1 MLKRLRSVLGTGAAL
16 LCASAALACAPM
28 VAFAAPDPVPA
39 GHAAA
44 EGAAPTDPAASNAS
58 IPAAPAPDATDASGA
73 NAAKPGASS
82 APAAKLGTVAVL
94 GADRKPLDLKGAW
107 VSGGVVA
114 VTTPGLTVTCTVSDA
129 LAPQVASLRLR
140 VGRVDIPAQPVPED
154 AGGADDTD
162 GADAGSATRSFT
174 FDLSATSCKTARV
187 ALDRAVVRAFGSSG
201 KELASMRLSEL
212 PLFKDASITGLLF
225 VDAADEANRPSAAVL
240 LDGEPAAQDTR
251 YLNAASVAVAF
262 SVTDPLFE
270 SLRDSAWFE
279 AHEIGCVLDGT
290 PVPLD
295 PATFSKVRG
304 EKHRYASG
312 PMATWEAEGRH
323 TVSFAYAGAQLAA
336 GQDAPVGLSAAAAA
350 SVVIDRTKPAA
361 SSASVKGGYD
371 ADAEV
376 AQVPAAGDKPAYNVL
391 FGGPRTVVLTL
402 RDVAAAEGVETSGV
416 AGYTVSLKRHGRVD
430 GTDAAATETI
440 TERDVPLAPDG
451 TVEIAL
457 DDAGTYLLD
466 ECTVTVRDRA
476 GNASEPVSLRSL
488 AGAIGFDRIAV
499 DASDEPVPNKG
510 FGIEVSS
517 ADAAGSDRYYRDDT
531 VQVTLWGGGWRFEL
545 FRLTPA
551 FKRGVQ
557 ATFTSWKGEQ
567 VLADRASQPTFAKN
581 PATGRY
587 EAVLALPRDA
597 DGGASDGTYRV
608 SFRGSSFSASA
619 SCTFMVDT
627 TAPAV
632 TDAYV
637 DAAPDPARDIAQLDG
652 LGRLAVGGTRT
663 LHVRVQDLQPRAA
676 GDAAAN
682 VAGANEDNTAG
693 LDERALRASIGRLL
707 DLNGLRAP
715 DELRTL
721 SVDERGWV
729 DIPLQGEGVYLLS
742 DLALTLPDN
751 AGNGRAGGLAAH
763 DVATWDVDG
772 ILVDTDETT
781 PTVSLAVTDAAGTPA
796 SKDAHY
802 HRGKVQVVA
811 QVEDTWFAARRA
823 LPTSDGL
830 LSANT
835 LQQPGATLAEPLP
848 ALALADF
855 ANVPGSYVWR
865 AVYEL
870 PRAHELADALPLEGE
885 YRLAFEYR
893 AVCGTAYAAGP
904 AAFGI
909 DYTGPTFGALELS
922 NAEPYRWGWVFAS
935 EPERISLAVRD
946 NLSGVQP
953 ATAVLTAAGGEDP
966 SLEFEAGPSAREGTF
981 QLGMARDAQRLLFDG
996 THVGVEDAAGNPS
1009 DSGSFGERVGTDL
1022 PSDAVGICMD
1032 MSAPVLTMA
1041 FDNNDVANGMYYKAA
1056 RTATVT
1062 LVEPSFDLIR
1072 GFDGHRAVVTVERD
1086 GSVSQVR
1093 AQDFKNPSGD
1103 GATWIA
1109 TVACDAD
1116 ADWAVSAS
1124 FEDVAQRL
1132 AQVPRE
1138 AFVVDTTAPRIGVA
1152 FDNNEAADGMY
1163 YKAPRTASI
1172 TVDDRNF
1179 APQLAQVAPWAK
1191 DAAGN
1196 AAGAPAPA
1204 PWREDE
1210 PRASWSTSVA
1220 FAQELHYGLSVQAH
1234 DLAGNAAE
1242 AVEEP
1247 EFVVDLTAPA
1257 VSIGGVDDHTAYA
1270 GTVRPAVSFSDTN
1283 FDPLLATYE
1292 LVGAAQ
1298 GPVRLPCSEQEQAGG
1313 KAVSYEDFKHVLK
1326 NDDVYTL
1333 TARVSDRAGN
1343 TAEQAVTFSV
1353 NRFGSTYYFADSHS
1367 AVAGAYLP
1375 EPRDI
1380 DIVEVNVSGLAPT
1393 RTHAEVVHDSRTR
1406 VLSPGADYQVADG
1419 ASGAWSATTY
1429 RFGRQ
1434 LFEQDGF
1441 YRILLTSHDRAGN
1454 LSQNTMDGKDATR
1467 EHPFDVAFAVD
1478 RTAPAANLAGVGS
1491 RGVYLDPRMQVLVD
1505 AHDNVE
1511 LDRAVLSMDGKTV
1524 GTWSAADLAGAAP
1537 AQQLPAD
1544 AQPHTY
1550 ELAVTDRAG
1559 NTTVARYEDVVV
1571 TGDWIS
1577 FILNTPRLLFS
1588 SVGAGIALA
1597 AALAGSVWALRR
1609 RHRRLRALRE
1619 RLNP

>member
-1 MLKRLRSVLGTGAAL
+1 MLKRLLSTLGAGTAL
-16 LCASAALACAPM
+16 LCASAAIAGAPM
-28 VAFAAPDPVPA
+28 VALAVPEPVAAER
-39 GHAAA
+39 AAA
-44 EGAAPTDPAASNAS
+44 EGAAAASPAPNA
-58 IPAAPAPDATDASGA
+58 AAPASP
-73 NAAKPGASS
+73 
-82 APAAKLGTVAVL
+82 APAATSDAGGAQIASLGTVAVL
-94 GADRKPLDLKGAW
+94 GADQKPLDLEGAW
-107 VSGGVVA
+107 VSGGVAA
-114 VTTPGLTVTCTVSDA
+114 VTTPGLTVTCTVSDE
-129 LAPQVASLRLR
+129 LAPQVTSLRLR
-140 VGRVDIPAQPVPED
+140 VGRVDIPAQPVPDD
-154 AGGADDTD
+154 AAGA
-162 GADAGSATRSFT
+162 AGTASTARSFT
-174 FDLSATSCKTARV
+174 FDLSATSCKTERI
-187 ALDRAVVRAFGSSG
+187 ALDKAIVRAFGSSG
-201 KELASMRLSEL
+201 KELASVRLSEL
-212 PLFKDASITGLLF
+212 PPFKDASITGLLF
-225 VDAADEANRPSAAVL
+225 IDAADETNRPSAAVL
-240 LDGEPAAQDTR
+240 LDGKPTAQDT
-251 YLNAASVAVAF
+251 LCTNAASVAVSF
-262 SVTDPLFE
+262 SITDPLFE
-270 SLRDSAWFE
+270 SLRDSAWFD
-279 AHEIGCVLDGT
+279 AHAIGCTLDGAPAT
-290 PVPLD
+290 LD
-295 PATFSKVRG
+295 PASFSKVRG
-304 EKHRYASG
+304 AKRQYACG
-312 PMATWEAEGRH
+312 PVATWEAEGRH
-323 TVSFAYAGAQLAA
+323 TASLAYAGAQLAA
-336 GQDAPVGLSAAAAA
+336 EQGAPLALSATTAA

-361 SSASVKGGYD
+361 ASASVKGGYD

-376 AQVPAAGDKPAYNVL
+376 AQIPAAGDKPAYNVL
-391 FGGPRTVVLTL
+391 FGGARTMVLAL
-402 RDVAAAEGVETSGV
+402 RDEPAAEGVEASGV
-416 AGYTVSLKRHGRVD
+416 AGYTVTLKRHGKVD
-430 GTDAAATETI
+430 GTGSAATETI
-440 TERDVPLAPDG
+440 TERDAPVAKGG

-476 GNASEPVSLRSL
+476 GNASDPVSLRSL
-488 AGAIGFDRIAV
+488 AGAISFDRIAV
-499 DASDEPVPNKG
+499 DASDEPAPNEG

-517 ADAAGSDRYYRDDT
+517 ANATGSDRYYWDDT
-531 VQVTLWGGGWRFEL
+531 VQVTLWGGGWRFNL
-545 FRLTPA
+545 FRHTPA
-551 FKRGVQ
+551 FKRCVQ

-567 VLADRASQPTFAKN
+567 VVADRASQPTFTEN

-587 EAVLALPRDA
+587 EAVLTLPRDA

-619 SCTFMVDT
+619 SRTFMVDT
-627 TAPAV
+627 TAPVV

-637 DAAPDPARDIAQLDG
+637 DAAPDPARDIVQLDG

-676 GDAAAN
+676 GDAAAD

-693 LDERALRASIGRLL
+693 LDERVLRAGIGRLL

-721 SVDERGWV
+721 SADERGWV
-729 DIPLQGEGVYLLS
+729 EIPLQSEGVYLLS

-751 AGNGRAGGLAAH
+751 AGNGRDGGRAAH
-763 DVATWDVDG
+763 DAAAWGVDG

-781 PTVSLAVTDAAGTPA
+781 PTVSLTVTDAAGTPA

-802 HRGKVQVVA
+802 HRGAVQVVA
-811 QVEDTWFAARRA
+811 QVEDKWFAARRA
-823 LPTSDGL
+823 LPGSDGL

-835 LQQPGATLAEPLP
+835 LQQPGEATAAPLP

-855 ANVPGSYVWR
+855 ANVPGSYVWS
-865 AVYEL
+865 AAYEL
-870 PRAHELADALPLEGE
+870 SRAQELADALPLEGE

-893 AVCGTAYAAGP
+893 AVCGTAHPAAP

-909 DYTGPTFGALELS
+909 DYTGPSFGTLELS
-922 NAEPYRWGWVFAS
+922 AEEPYRWGWVFAS
-935 EPERISLAVRD
+935 EPERISLTVRD

-953 ATAVLTAAGGEDP
+953 ATAVLSTAGGAEP
-966 SLEFEAGPSAREGTF
+966 SLAFEAGPSVREGTF
-981 QLGMARDAQRLLFDG
+981 RLELARDAQRLLFDG

-1009 DSGSFGERVGTDL
+1009 DSGSFGERAGADL
-1022 PSDAVGICMD
+1022 PKDAVGICMD
-1032 MSAPVLTMA
+1032 LSAPVLTMA
-1041 FDNNDVANGMYYKAA
+1041 FDNNDAANGMYYKAA

-1072 GFDGHRAVVTVERD
+1072 SFDGRRTVITVERD

-1093 AQDFKNPSGD
+1093 AQDFENPSGD
-1103 GATWIA
+1103 GATWVA
-1109 TVACDAD
+1109 TVACDTD

-1138 AFVVDTTAPRIGVA
+1138 AFVVDTVAPRIGVA
-1152 FDNNEAADGMY
+1152 FDNNEAAGGMY

-1179 APQLAQVAPWAK
+1179 APQLAQVSPWAK

-1196 AAGAPAPA
+1196 AAGAPAVA
-1204 PWREDE
+1204 AWREDE
-1210 PRASWSTSVA
+1210 PRAAWSTSVA
-1220 FAQELHYGLSVQAH
+1220 FAQELHYGLSVQAQ
-1234 DLAGNAAE
+1234 DLAGNVAE

-1257 VSIGGVDDHTAYA
+1257 VSIGGVDNHTAYA
-1270 GTVRPAVSFSDTN
+1270 DAVRPTVSFSDTN
-1283 FDPLLATYE
+1283 FDPLMATYE

-1298 GPVRLPCSEQEQAGG
+1298 GPVYLPCSEQEQAGG
-1313 KAVSYEDFKHVLK
+1313 KAVSYEDFEHVLK

-1333 TARVSDRAGN
+1333 TARVADRAGN

-1353 NRFGSTYYFADSHS
+1353 NRFGSTYYFADPQS
-1367 AVAGAYLP
+1367 AVAGAYLS

-1380 DIVEVNVSGLAPT
+1380 DIVEVNVSGLAAT
-1393 RTHAEVVHDSRTR
+1393 QTHAEVVHDSRTQ
-1406 VLSPGADYQVADG
+1406 VLSCGVDYQVADG

-1478 RTAPAANLAGVGS
+1478 GCAPVANLAGVGS
-1491 RGVYLDPRMQVLVD
+1491 RGVYLDPHMQVLVD

-1511 LDRAVLSMDGKTV
+1511 LDRAVLSVDGKTV
-1524 GTWSAADLAGAAP
+1524 GTWSAADLAGGAP
-1537 AQQLPAD
+1537 AQRLPAD

-1550 ELAVTDRAG
+1550 ELAVTDCAG

-1577 FILNTPRLLFS
+1577 FILNTPRLLFG
-1588 SVGAGIALA
+1588 SVGALIALT
-1597 AALAGSVWALRR
+1597 AALAGATWALVR